1 MKKITK
7 ILRITGYSL
16 IVFVVLI
23 VLSLLIIYSILDSRK
38 DKEIKELSSRTSSEL
53 VPAETKTLTSSD
65 SCLNL
70 IPVPR
75 NVRLEM
81 GTYSLPSRIVY
92 SIADS
97 LRSFVSGY
105 FSDIY
110 GVNDSFSK

>member
-7 ILRITGYSL
+7 ILRNTGYTL
-16 IVFVVLI
+16 IALVVLI
-23 VLSLLIIYSILDSRK
+23 VLSLLIFHSILDSRK
-38 DKEIKELSSRTSSEL
+38 DKEIKELSSRTSSGL
-53 VPAETKTLTSSD
+53 VSGETITLISSD

-75 NVRLEM
+75 NVKLVR
-81 GTYSLPSRIVY
+81 GTYTLPAPIVY

-105 FSDIY
+105 FSDIPGDKY
-110 GVNDSFSK
+110 PLF